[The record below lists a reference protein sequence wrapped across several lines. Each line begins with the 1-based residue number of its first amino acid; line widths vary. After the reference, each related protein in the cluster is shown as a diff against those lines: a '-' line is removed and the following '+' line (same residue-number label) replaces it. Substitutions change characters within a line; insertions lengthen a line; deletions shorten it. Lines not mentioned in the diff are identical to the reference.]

1 MIYGENNRKKTFK
14 GVCIVAFVDFLG
26 FSSEIKNKWNDLSD
40 NPLDRLLSYVK
51 SVNRNIS
58 QELRRLAPSSS
69 FSHTYNGCRIKT
81 FSDSTIIMYGF
92 DHDPN
97 DTELLIGI
105 LYVAKTISS
114 VWGKAL
120 QSGFTVRGGIEYGDM
135 YWGDDA
141 IAGPS
146 FVCAYEIESK
156 YAETSRVMFGE
167 KLKDKL
173 KDALTNRLYDTNK
186 HPRAFYANL
195 EKRILHYLYYDIDGA
210 IIISP
215 HTLYH
220 AEKGKSLLIEKLE
233 AMQNSSGNM
242 KAKIKYIPLLNIL
255 SSGYLCLS
263 LVDLGIK
270 RELHFTRDS
279 NDKLIDDDA
288 TSTT

>member
-1 MIYGENNRKKTFK
+1 MIYGINNKKKTFK

-26 FSSEIKNKWNDLSD
+26 FSSEIDNKWQDTSD

-58 QELRRLAPSSS
+58 QGLKRLAPSSNY
-69 FSHTYNGCRIKT
+69 SHTYNGCRIKT

-105 LYVAKTISS
+105 LYVAQTISS
-114 VWGKAL
+114 FWGKAL
-120 QSGFTVRGGIEYGDM
+120 QSGFTVRGGIEYGDL

-156 YAETSRVMFGE
+156 CAETSRVMFGA
-167 KLKDKL
+167 KMKDKL
-173 KDALTNRLYDTNK
+173 KDALANRLYDTNK

-215 HTLYH
+215 HTLYRT
-220 AEKGKSLLIEKLE
+220 EKGKSLLIKKLE
-233 AMQNSSGNM
+233 AMQSGSGNI
-242 KAKIKYIPLLNIL
+242 KAIIKYTPLLNIL
-255 SSGYLCLS
+255 RSDYSCLS
-263 LVDLGIK
+263 LVDMGIK
-270 RELHFTRDS
+270 RELRFTRDS
-279 NDKLIDDDA
+279 ND
-288 TSTT
+288 